1 MNKKDDMH
9 QMPHDFDALYLRFPE
24 SSFMELSVSKK
35 KIMILLFFLN
45 PPQMKGYLS
54 LENERT

>member
-1 MNKKDDMH
+1 MNKKDGMH
-9 QMPHDFDALYLRFPE
+9 QMPHDFDALYLKFPE
-24 SSFMELSVSKK
+24 SSFMELSVSK

-54 LENERT
+54 L